1 MKLVLRLRFT
11 PLRAKTTRKINMT
24 HYNLAF
30 IGFGNV
36 ARALAR
42 LLERKRGLLE
52 SQYEITYSVTGIA
65 TGSHGF
71 AVNPDRL
78 DVNNALELVESGKSI
93 DLISSSPVSNS
104 LDVIQHSNADVMFE
118 NSPVNTQTG
127 QPAIDHIK
135 SALELGMHAITANKG
150 PVVHGYRELT
160 DLAESK
166 EKKFRFESAV
176 LGGAPVFSVMREAFP
191 LAELASIKGIFN
203 ATTNIILSRMESG
216 ESYEDAVKF
225 CQSIGVAERD
235 PTNDVDGW
243 DAAIKVAALVTVLMD
258 TPMTPQQV
266 NPTGIRG
273 ITSEMIAKAKADG
286 KRYKLVCSAEKVGD
300 KVEASV
306 GPELVDSSSPLY
318 GMMNSNTGVTFRTDV
333 ILDYSITQSERPG
346 MQGGPVETAYGL
358 FADFVS
364 VANIAN

>member
-1 MKLVLRLRFT
+1 MHHT
-11 PLRAKTTRKINMT
+11 
-24 HYNLAF
+24 LAF

-52 SQYEITYSVTGIA
+52 SKHGITFSVTGIA
-65 TGSHGF
+65 TGRHGF
-71 AVNPDRL
+71 AVNPDGL
-78 DVNNALELVESGKSI
+78 DVQQALEKVESGKSI
-93 DLISSSPVSNS
+93 SPLSTFHIDNS
-104 LDVIQHSNADVMFE
+104 LDVIRHSSASVIFE
-118 NSPVNTQTG
+118 NSPINTQTG
-127 QPAIDHIK
+127 QPALDHIR

-160 DLAESK
+160 ALAESK
-166 EKKFRFESAV
+166 GKKFRFESAV

-191 LAELASIKGIFN
+191 LAELSSIKGIFN
-203 ATTNIILSRMESG
+203 ATTNIILSRMENG
-216 ESYEDAVKF
+216 ESYEDAVKY
-225 CQSIGVAERD
+225 CQSIGVAETD

-273 ITSEMIAKAKADG
+273 ITSEMIAQAKAEG

-300 KVEASV
+300 IVQASV
-306 GPELVDSSSPLY
+306 VPQLVDSTSPLY
-318 GMMNSNTGVTFRTDV
+318 GMMNSSTGLTFRTDV
-333 ILDYSITQSERPG
+333 ILDYSITLSEKPG
-346 MQGGPVETAYGL
+346 LTGGPVETAYGL
-358 FADFVS
+358 FADFVNL
-364 VANIAN
+364 AET